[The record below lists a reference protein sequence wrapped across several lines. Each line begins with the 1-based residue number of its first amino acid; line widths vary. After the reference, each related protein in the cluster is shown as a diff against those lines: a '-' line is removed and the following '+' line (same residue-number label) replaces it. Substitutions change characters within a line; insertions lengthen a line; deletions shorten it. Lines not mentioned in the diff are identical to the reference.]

1 MKIVPKACAPITGQR
16 IRTSLFDDV
25 SGKWGASNHQS
36 QLSAL
41 FRSTPPFTTPSMFN
55 DT

>member
-1 MKIVPKACAPITGQR
+1 MSKACAPITGQR
-16 IRTSLFDDV
+16 IHISLFDDV
-25 SGKWGASNHQS
+25 SAKWGDSNRPN

-41 FRSTPPFTTPSMFN
+41 LRFMPPFTIPSMFN